1 MADAWTVEESSKL
14 ERWWKTAASRR
25 DAHFRAS
32 SLNSSLNKGL
42 ELPSIVVGS
51 ITSTIALQPR
61 EDGLV
66 AYLSMFT
73 TTCLALNTFM
83 RFGGKAAEHMATS
96 KSYGS
101 LARNIESAVLR
112 RASPS
117 VSFTD
122 YIVSLS
128 EQFDEVAKTR
138 PALPMY
144 IRAKLNEQNAQLPTV
159 FGEMR
164 GEEEE
169 EDEDAVAIDVVT

>member
-1 MADAWTVEESSKL
+1 MADAWNVEETAKL
-14 ERWWKTAASRR
+14 ERWWKTAATRR

-32 SLNSSLNKGL
+32 SLNNTLNKGL

-66 AYLSMFT
+66 AYLSIFT
-73 TTCLALNTFM
+73 TTCMAVNTFM

-96 KSYGS
+96 KAYGS
-101 LARNIESAVLR
+101 LARSIESAVLR
-112 RASPS
+112 REAPS
-117 VSFTD
+117 LAFTE

-128 EQFDEVAKTR
+128 EQFDEVAKAR

-144 IRAKLNEQNAQLPTV
+144 IRARLNGQNAQLPTV
-159 FGEMR
+159 FGELR
-164 GEEEE
+164 GEAPEA
-169 EDEDAVAIDVVT
+169 EDEIAINVVT